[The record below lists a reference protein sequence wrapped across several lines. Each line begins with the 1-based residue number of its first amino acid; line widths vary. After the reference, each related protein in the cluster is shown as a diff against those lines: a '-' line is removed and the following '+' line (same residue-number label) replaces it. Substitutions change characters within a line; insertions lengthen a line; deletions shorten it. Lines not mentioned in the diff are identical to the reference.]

1 MDTAGLRET
10 DNRVEQIGIERA
22 RASMEKADF
31 ILAVIDGSQPL
42 TPDDRNL
49 LSSLK
54 GRNAIVILNKYDLP
68 QETEIEDVRELSG
81 NIPCIRLSA
90 QYGSGMDDLK
100 EELRKIT
107 GHQDADAGRELF
119 LTNLRHVDLVKKSL
133 ASVER
138 ALESVRNGMPADCI
152 VVDLTEAWTQ
162 MGAITGDTVDDELI
176 NGIFERFCVGK

>member
-1 MDTAGLRET
+1 M
-10 DNRVEQIGIERA
+10 
-22 RASMEKADF
+22 
-31 ILAVIDGSQPL
+31 
-42 TPDDRNL
+42 
-49 LSSLK
+49 
-54 GRNAIVILNKYDLP
+54 
-68 QETEIEDVRELSG
+68 
-81 NIPCIRLSA
+81 CIRDS
-90 QYGSGMDDLK
+90 
-100 EELRKIT
+100 
-107 GHQDADAGRELF
+107 F